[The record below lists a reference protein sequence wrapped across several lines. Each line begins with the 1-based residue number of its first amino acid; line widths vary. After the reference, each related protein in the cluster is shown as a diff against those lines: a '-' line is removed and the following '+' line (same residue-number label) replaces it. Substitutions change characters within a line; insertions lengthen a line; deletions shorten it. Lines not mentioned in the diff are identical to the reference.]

1 MGLAIVRKIALH
13 HGGSVTAR
21 SRPGQGSTFIVTLP
35 AVHPENQKPQ
45 PTQEP

>member
-21 SRPGQGSTFIVTLP
+21 SFPGHGSTFIVTLP
-35 AVHPENQKPQ
+35 TKHIAQQ
-45 PTQEP
+45 TTPTSEKL